1 MPTLKPTLPDAT
13 RLHDYP
19 TDLANCLAF
28 FYALCTQPWEVSYP
42 RSSAAVHTAPVISA
56 MQEMVTYFVGLARE
70 NNNTFPAGK
79 YEAYSIY
86 NYAPVYTA
94 RVDPDN
100 ASCTTLTTHLKLS
113 SLALYIHTHTHAHPG
128 NNLTIGLFVR
138 YTKRV
143 DTLASLSTTS
153 PTTVLDQ
160 TCIATHF
167 LLSLTLPCL
176 PSFFSPTCIAAHS
189 LLSTTLPPL
198 LSLLPC
204 LPSSSPVCQ
213 GSRHIFSRAQT
224 RAQCSLLCL
233 NQTPS
238 SAKSCATFSRSPTF
252 ASLVLL
258 LLTANASQS
267 VYTRCLSRC
276 VG

>member
-1 MPTLKPTLPDAT
+1 
-13 RLHDYP
+13 
-19 TDLANCLAF
+19 
-28 FYALCTQPWEVSYP
+28 
-42 RSSAAVHTAPVISA
+42 

-160 TCIATHF
+160 TCIATHL

-176 PSFFSPTCIAAHS
+176 PSFSPQRVSPLTRFS
-189 LLSTTLPPL
+189 LPPSHPPL
-198 LSLLPC
+198 
-204 LPSSSPVCQ
+204 SSPL
-213 GSRHIFSRAQT
+213 SPIFFSRVPGEQT
-224 RAQCSLLCL
+224 YFFKSSNESAVQPPLPQPNTVKREIMRDLL
-233 NQTPS
+233 
-238 SAKSCATFSRSPTF
+238 A
-252 ASLVLL
+252 
-258 LLTANASQS
+258 
-267 VYTRCLSRC
+267 
-276 VG
+276 

>member
-1 MPTLKPTLPDAT
+1 
-13 RLHDYP
+13 
-19 TDLANCLAF
+19 
-28 FYALCTQPWEVSYP
+28 
-42 RSSAAVHTAPVISA
+42 

-160 TCIATHF
+160 TCIATHL

-176 PSFFSPTCIAAHS
+176 PSFSPQRVSPLTRFSLSPSHHSALFSPVSH
-189 LLSTTLPPL
+189 L
-198 LSLLPC
+198 LLPC
-204 LPSSSPVCQ
+204 ARGADIFFQELKRERSAASSASTKHRQARNHARPSRVVRRLPRWCYCFSQPMQANPFKTHDVCQ
-213 GSRHIFSRAQT
+213 E
-224 RAQCSLLCL
+224 
-233 NQTPS
+233 
-238 SAKSCATFSRSPTF
+238 
-252 ASLVLL
+252 
-258 LLTANASQS
+258 
-267 VYTRCLSRC
+267 C

>member
-1 MPTLKPTLPDAT
+1 
-13 RLHDYP
+13 
-19 TDLANCLAF
+19 
-28 FYALCTQPWEVSYP
+28 
-42 RSSAAVHTAPVISA
+42 

-153 PTTVLDQ
+153 QPLYWTKRVSPL
-160 TCIATHF
+160 TCF
-167 LLSLTLPCL
+167 
-176 PSFFSPTCIAAHS
+176 
-189 LLSTTLPPL
+189 
-198 LSLLPC
+198 SLLPSPVSHLF
-204 LPSSSPVCQ
+204 LPNVYRRSLASLYHPPTTPLSSPL
-213 GSRHIFSRAQT
+213 SPIFFSRVPGEQT
-224 RAQCSLLCL
+224 YFFKSSNESAVQPPLPQPNTVKREIRRDLL
-233 NQTPS
+233 
-238 SAKSCATFSRSPTF
+238 A
-252 ASLVLL
+252 
-258 LLTANASQS
+258 
-267 VYTRCLSRC
+267 
-276 VG
+276 